1 MKDPDKNKHLGPT
14 HWHVNNSGTDWPTQS
29 STTSRVRFNV
39 GNSLIV
45 FFCLTFFAIA
55 LKFAF
60 EVF

>member
-29 STTSRVRFNV
+29 SVSSRTKFNV

-45 FFCLTFFAIA
+45 FLCLSICAIA
-55 LKFAF
+55 LRHILELF
-60 EVF
+60 